1 MSQFLQLLGTF
12 ASIIS
17 VPLAIIFY
25 LKTKDGKYE
34 KIRKELGN
42 LFTSY
47 IGAGNSLSTFHL
59 SSVINAKLRENN
71 LKSGRITI
79 KSVIEDLVIEI
90 ISNPLLNKGDKAT
103 ILNNLEQL
111 MFDAYSEN
119 LIEKKNLPPK
129 DSDDK
134 AEQHNKNA
142 KKKNLVKRIFLHKS
156 KGSVAN
162 INLITLFVSIVSI
175 ILTLLISSGQVT
187 EIFEVIDLTNTS
199 SQILAGIITLI
210 ISVLSTYLIDRIN
223 TKE

>member
-17 VPLAIIFY
+17 VPLAIILYF
-25 LKTKDGKYE
+25 KTKDGKYE
-34 KIRKELGN
+34 KIRKELVN

-71 LKSGRITI
+71 LKIGHITI
-79 KSVIEDLVIEI
+79 KSIIEDLVMEI
-90 ISNPLLNKGDKAT
+90 ISNPLLNKEDKAA
-103 ILNNLEQL
+103 ILNNIEML
-111 MFDAYSEN
+111 MPGDCSEK
-119 LIEKKNLPPK
+119 LIEEKDLSPK

-134 AEQHNKNA
+134 VEQHNKNA
-142 KKKNLVKRIFLHKS
+142 KKKINVERIILHKS
-156 KGSVAN
+156 KGSVEN
-162 INLITLFVSIVSI
+162 INLITLLVGIVASV
-175 ILTLLISSGQVT
+175 LAFLISSGQVT

-210 ISVLSTYLIDRIN
+210 ISTLASYLIENIN
-223 TKE
+223 IKK